1 MIRWR
6 CYMNTYHGWSLSTLP
21 VDCDC
26 CPVFRDCLESSRRVV
41 DRLCVVLQEGEMGHL
56 SRPLLATRYTPN
68 RGLLGL
74 SRQSLEVEFS
84 EVGELSLL
92 SDYGDRAMG
101 VADNRTR
108 DTAQQSPL

>member
-41 DRLCVVLQEGEMGHL
+41 DRLCVVLQEGEMGHF
-56 SRPLLATRYTPN
+56 RPLLATRYTPN

-74 SRQSLEVEFS
+74 SRLSLEEEFC
-84 EVGELSLL
+84 ELRHDGVLRSSCRSLPQL
-92 SDYGDRAMG
+92 SS
-101 VADNRTR
+101 
-108 DTAQQSPL
+108 SPQKSTN